1 MKGMMCM
8 FKYKINIIETLKSKG
23 FNTTIIAKDKLLPGH
38 ALQDIRNCKVVG
50 IHTLDKICNLLDCQ
64 LSDIVEHVKDK

>member
-1 MKGMMCM
+1 MMCV

-38 ALQDIRNCKVVG
+38 ALQDIRNGKVVG
-50 IHTLDKICNLLDCQ
+50 IHTLNKICNLLDCQ
-64 LSDIVEHVKDK
+64 LSDIVEHVNDE

>member
-1 MKGMMCM
+1 MCV

-23 FNTTIIAKDKLLPGH
+23 FNTTIIAKDRLLPGY
-38 ALQDIRNCKVVG
+38 ALQDIRNGKVVG

-64 LSDIVEHVKDK
+64 LSDIVEHVKDE

>member
-1 MKGMMCM
+1 M

-23 FNTTIIAKDKLLPGH
+23 FNTTIIAKNKLLPGH
-38 ALQDIRNCKVVG
+38 ALQDIRNGKVVG
-50 IHTLDKICNLLDCQ
+50 IYTLDKICNLLDCQ

>member
-1 MKGMMCM
+1 ML
-8 FKYKINIIETLKSKG
+8 KYKINIIETLKSKG

-38 ALQDIRNCKVVG
+38 ALQDIRNGKVVG
-50 IHTLDKICNLLDCQ
+50 IYTLDKICNLLDCQ

>member
-1 MKGMMCM
+1 MCM

-23 FNTTIIAKDKLLPGH
+23 FNTTIIAKDRLLPDH
-38 ALQDIRNCKVVG
+38 ALQDIRNGQVVG

-64 LSDIVEHVKDK
+64 LSDIVEHVKDELNK

>member
-1 MKGMMCM
+1 MMCM

-38 ALQDIRNCKVVG
+38 ALQDIRNGKVVG
-50 IHTLDKICNLLDCQ
+50 IYTLDKICNLLDCQ
-64 LSDIVEHVKDK
+64 LSDIVEHVKDELNK

>member
-1 MKGMMCM
+1 MCM

-38 ALQDIRNCKVVG
+38 ALQDIRNDKVVG
-50 IHTLDKICNLLDCQ
+50 IHTLDKLCNLLNCQ
-64 LSDIVEHVKDK
+64 LSDIVEHVKDE

>member
-1 MKGMMCM
+1 MMCM

-38 ALQDIRNCKVVG
+38 ALQDIRNGKVVG
-50 IHTLDKICNLLDCQ
+50 IHTLDKICNLLNCQ
-64 LSDIVEHVKDK
+64 LSDIVEHVKDE